1 MTELKPDSWS
11 RAQALFK
18 AVLQR
23 DAAQRPA
30 FLAEACDGDT
40 QLKAQIEQ
48 LLVAHERAKEAM
60 KTPVF
65 GGQAPIDQLVVAP
78 ATVGD
83 RIGGYLLRDILGEGG
98 FAVVYLAE
106 QTEPI
111 RRQVALKIIKL
122 GLDTKEVIA
131 RFQAEQQALA
141 LMNHPGIAR
150 VFESG
155 ATESGRPYFVMELV
169 NGRPITEYCDSN
181 NLDLAD
187 RLELFVAVCRAI
199 QHAHHKGI
207 IHRDLKP
214 SNVLVADNGHAQVKV
229 IDFGIAKAIDQQ
241 LTEKTIFTERGQFV
255 GTPEYMSP
263 EQAETSGHDVDT
275 RTDIYSLGVL
285 LYELLTG
292 TTPFDPTTLRAG
304 GYAGIQRI
312 ICEEEP
318 PRPSTRLSTLGNALI
333 GVARRR
339 HAEPQALGRFVRGD
353 LDWIVMKAIEKDRTR
368 RYETAN
374 SLAMDIER
382 YLSHQPVLASP
393 PSPAYKLRKF
403 IRRHRLGV
411 TAGALVTAALLTGL
425 TLAMIGLLQARRDRD
440 RLQEALTMTQAAEAD
455 ANRQARIAQAVNVFL
470 NDDLLA
476 AVDPRNTPDREIT
489 VREVLDAAAEKIEG
503 QFNDEPLVEA
513 SIRATLGKTYLS
525 LGQYEA
531 AEPHLVE
538 ALRLR
543 SGELG
548 REHLETL
555 TVMSELGAL
564 YWSQSR
570 YDKAEPLQTEALEIH
585 RRVLGRDDPETLTAM
600 NNLANLYEEL
610 GRYDEAEP
618 LHREALETRR
628 RLLGPE
634 HPKTLI
640 SMINLAALYEVQDR
654 YDDAEPLYVDALEIQ
669 RRVLGD
675 EHPDTLSCMS
685 NLALLYKRQQ
695 RIDEAEPLYL
705 KSLEIKKRV
714 LGEEH
719 PSVLVSMHNLAA
731 MYKSLDR
738 YEEAE
743 SFFERTLEIA
753 RRTLGPEHAHTL
765 YFTNSLAVVY
775 ETQGRADEAERLF
788 AGAASMAR
796 RSLPEGHWYR
806 GLFLCGHGRCLV
818 TLRRYDEAESVL
830 QEGYQ
835 ILEVALGAD
844 HARSIKAIRSLADL
858 YDAWGKPQHAAEWR
872 SKAGED

>member
-1 MTELKPDSWS
+1 MTELKPESWP

-30 FLAEACDGDT
+30 FLAEACDGDAE
-40 QLKAQIEQ
+40 LKAQIEQ
-48 LLVAHERAKEAM
+48 LLVAHERAKDAM

-65 GGQAPIDQLVVAP
+65 GGRAALDQPVVAP

-83 RIGGYLLRDILGEGG
+83 QIGRYHIRDVLGEGG

-106 QTEPI
+106 QNEPI

-122 GLDTKEVIA
+122 GLDTKQVMT

-150 VFESG
+150 VLESG
-155 ATESGRPYFVMELV
+155 ATETGRPYFAMELV

-187 RLELFVAVCRAI
+187 RLELFVTVCRAI

-241 LTEKTIFTERGQFV
+241 LTEKTIFTERGHLV

-292 TTPFDPTTLRAG
+292 TTPFDPTTLRAA

-312 ICEEEP
+312 IGEEEP
-318 PRPSTRLSTLGNALI
+318 PRPSTRLSTLGDALI

-339 HAEPQALGRFVRGD
+339 RAEPQALSRFVRGD
-353 LDWIVMKAIEKDRTR
+353 LDWIVMKAIEKDRAR
-368 RYETAN
+368 RYETAD
-374 SLAMDIER
+374 SLATDIER

-440 RLQEALTMTQAAEAD
+440 RLQEALAMAQAAEDD

-476 AVDPRNTPDREIT
+476 AVDPRITPDREIT
-489 VREVLDAAAEKIEG
+489 MREVLDAAAEKIEG

-525 LGQYEA
+525 LGQYDA
-531 AEPHLVE
+531 AEQHLVE

-543 SGELG
+543 QGELG
-548 REHLETL
+548 AEHAQSL
-555 TVMSELGAL
+555 TTMSELGAL

-570 YDKAEPLQTEALEIH
+570 YDEAEALQTEALELH
-585 RRVLGRDDPETLTAM
+585 RRVLGPEDPETLTAM

-618 LHREALETRR
+618 LHLEALETRR
-628 RLLGPE
+628 RVLGPE
-634 HPKTLI
+634 HRKTLI

-654 YDDAEPLYVDALEIQ
+654 YDEAEPLYVDALEIQ
-669 RRVLGD
+669 RRVLGE
-675 EHPDTLSCMS
+675 EHPDTLSCMN
-685 NLALLYKRQQ
+685 NLALLYNRQ
-695 RIDEAEPLYL
+695 RRTDEAEPLYL
-705 KSLEIKKRV
+705 ESLEIKKRV

-731 MYKSLDR
+731 MYKRLAR
-738 YEEAE
+738 FEEAVPL
-743 SFFERTLEIA
+743 FERTLDIA

-765 YFTNSLAVVY
+765 FFMNSLAVTY
-775 ETQGRADEAERLF
+775 EEQGRAEEAVRIF
-788 AGAASMAR
+788 AAVASLAR

-806 GLFLCGHGRCLV
+806 GMFLCGHGR
-818 TLRRYDEAESVL
+818 TLSTLGRYDEAESAL
-830 QEGYQ
+830 REGYE
-835 ILEVALGAD
+835 I
-844 HARSIKAIRSLADL
+844 
-858 YDAWGKPQHAAEWR
+858 
-872 SKAGED
+872 